1 MSTQRPAAKV
11 VAAIDYLPADVA
23 KALID
28 TAAPAPV
35 VEAVAMAAQRT
46 AWRRASDRTTDR
58 TRRITISARVPRSL
72 GDHYKALAL
81 ATDRSLYQF
90 VVEALAAEAERTE
103 RQITDRTGAGGQM
116 ELWPAPDRRLD

>member
-1 MSTQRPAAKV
+1 
-11 VAAIDYLPADVA
+11 
-23 KALID
+23 
-28 TAAPAPV
+28 
-35 VEAVAMAAQRT
+35 MAAQRT